1 MTIVAGTY
9 TIAGAD
15 SGKVEDEQN
24 FALQIQDGDSVEN
37 VIGAAYP
44 KIVRRGN
51 RLISCS
57 FTVSYEY
64 ATPTAAAT
72 AMMQWASRFTETV
85 SVAISEAGTSLLSL
99 ADAAV
104 TPGNIS
110 RTGCTVQIQWSI
122 SGRLS

>member
-64 ATPTAAAT
+64 ATPAAAAT
-72 AMMQWASRFTETV
+72 AMMSWTTRFTDAV
-85 SVAISEAGTSLLSL
+85 SVTMSESGTVLSL
-99 ADAAV
+99 ADALV
-104 TPGNIS
+104 TPGNIG
-110 RTGCTVQIQWSI
+110 RTGCTVTIQWSI

>member
-1 MTIVAGTY
+1 MTIVAGIY

-24 FALQIQDGDSVEN
+24 FALQIQDGDSVESI
-37 VIGAAYP
+37 IGAAYP

-51 RLISCS
+51 RLIGCS

-64 ATPTAAAT
+64 ATPAAAAT
-72 AMMQWASRFTETV
+72 AMMSWASRYTETV
-85 SVAISEAGTSLLSL
+85 SVAISESGTSLLSL
-99 ADAAV
+99 ADALV
-104 TPGNIS
+104 TASNS
-110 RTGCTVQIQWSI
+110 QRTGCTLTIQWSI

>member
-1 MTIVAGTY
+1 MTIVAGSY

-57 FTVSYEY
+57 FTVAYEY
-64 ATPTAAAT
+64 ATPAAAAT
-72 AMMQWASRFTETV
+72 AMMSWTTRYTDLV
-85 SVAISEAGTSLLSL
+85 SVTMSESGTVLSL

>member
-64 ATPTAAAT
+64 ATPAAAAT
-72 AMMQWASRFTETV
+72 AMMSWTTRYTDLV
-85 SVAISEAGTSLLSL
+85 SVSMSESGTVLSL

>member
-64 ATPTAAAT
+64 ATPAAAAT
-72 AMMQWASRFTETV
+72 AMMSWTTRFTDLV
-85 SVAISEAGTSLLSL
+85 SVTMSESGTVLSL
-99 ADAAV
+99 ADAAA

>member
-1 MTIVAGTY
+1 MTIVAGSY
-9 TIAGAD
+9 TIAGAN

-64 ATPTAAAT
+64 ATPAAAAT
-72 AMMQWASRFTETV
+72 AMMSWTTRYTDLV
-85 SVAISEAGTSLLSL
+85 SVTMSESGTVLSL

>member
-64 ATPTAAAT
+64 ATPAAAAT
-72 AMMQWASRFTETV
+72 AMMSWTTRYTDLV
-85 SVAISEAGTSLLSL
+85 SVTMSESGTVLSL

>member
-1 MTIVAGTY
+1 MTITAGTY

-64 ATPTAAAT
+64 ATPAAAAT
-72 AMMQWASRFTETV
+72 AMMSWTTRYTDLV
-85 SVAISEAGTSLLSL
+85 SVSMSESGTVLSL

>member
-1 MTIVAGTY
+1 MTIVAGSY

-51 RLISCS
+51 RLIGCS

-64 ATPTAAAT
+64 ATPAAAAT
-72 AMMQWASRFTETV
+72 GMMSWTTRFTDLV
-85 SVAISEAGTSLLSL
+85 SVTMSESGTVLSL

>member
-64 ATPTAAAT
+64 ATPAAAAT
-72 AMMQWASRFTETV
+72 AMMSWTTRYTDLASVTMSESGTV
-85 SVAISEAGTSLLSL
+85 LSL

>member
-1 MTIVAGTY
+1 MTIVAGSY

-64 ATPTAAAT
+64 ATPAAAAT
-72 AMMQWASRFTETV
+72 AMMSWTTRYTDLV
-85 SVAISEAGTSLLSL
+85 SVTMSESGTVLSL

>member
-64 ATPTAAAT
+64 ATPAAAAT
-72 AMMQWASRFTETV
+72 AMMSWTTRYTDIV
-85 SVAISEAGTSLLSL
+85 SVTMSESGTVLSL

>member
-51 RLISCS
+51 RLIGCS

-64 ATPTAAAT
+64 ATPAAAAT
-72 AMMQWASRFTETV
+72 GMMSWTTRFTDLV
-85 SVAISEAGTSLLSL
+85 SVTMSESGTVLSL

>member
-1 MTIVAGTY
+1 MTIVAGSY

-15 SGKVEDEQN
+15 SGKVEDEQG
-24 FALQIQDGDSVEN
+24 FSLQIQDGDSVEN

-51 RLISCS
+51 RLIGCS

-64 ATPTAAAT
+64 ATPAAAAT
-72 AMMQWASRFTETV
+72 AMMQWTTRYTDLV
-85 SVAISEAGTSLLSL
+85 SVTMSESGTVLSL

-110 RTGCTVQIQWSI
+110 RTGCTVNVQWSI

>member
-1 MTIVAGTY
+1 
-9 TIAGAD
+9 
-15 SGKVEDEQN
+15 
-24 FALQIQDGDSVEN
+24 

-64 ATPTAAAT
+64 ATPAAAAT
-72 AMMQWASRFTETV
+72 AMMSWTTRYTDLV
-85 SVAISEAGTSLLSL
+85 SVSMSESGTVLSL

>member
-1 MTIVAGTY
+1 MTIVAGSY

-51 RLISCS
+51 RLIGCS

-72 AMMQWASRFTETV
+72 GMMSWTTRFTDLV
-85 SVAISEAGTSLLSL
+85 SVTMSESGTVLSL

>member
-37 VIGAAYP
+37 VIGSAYP
-44 KIVRRGN
+44 KLVRRGN
-51 RLISCS
+51 RLIGCS

-64 ATPTAAAT
+64 ATPAAAAT
-72 AMMQWASRFTETV
+72 AMMSWTTRYTDLV
-85 SVAISEAGTSLLSL
+85 SVSMSESGTVLSL

-110 RTGCTVQIQWSI
+110 RTGCTVTIQWSI

>member
-1 MTIVAGTY
+1 MTIVAGSY

-64 ATPTAAAT
+64 ATPAAAAT
-72 AMMQWASRFTETV
+72 AMMSWTTRYTDLV
-85 SVAISEAGTSLLSL
+85 SVTMSESGTVLSL

-110 RTGCTVQIQWSI
+110 RTGCTVTIQWGI